1 MYRQLFCIGKYKQ
14 CYYFVFKKILRTK
27 IKIKNYYYYYLL
39 YYNKSLRLFYMD
51 ECSH

>member
-1 MYRQLFCIGKYKQ
+1 MDNNTEININQRGEEEEEN
-14 CYYFVFKKILRTK
+14 T
-27 IKIKNYYYYYLL
+27 YYYLL